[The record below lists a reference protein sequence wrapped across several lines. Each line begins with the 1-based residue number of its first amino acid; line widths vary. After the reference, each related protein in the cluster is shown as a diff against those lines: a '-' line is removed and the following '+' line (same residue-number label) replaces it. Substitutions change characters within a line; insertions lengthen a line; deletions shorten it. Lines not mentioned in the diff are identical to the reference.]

1 MVSFPLP
8 VTTAPM
14 EAVTDDHLPEG
25 DAWQY
30 EPKWDGFRCLVFR
43 EGDDVEL
50 RSKSGQPLARYFP
63 EVVEAVRAL
72 PAKRFVIDGELV
84 VRLAG
89 EPSFDALLQ
98 RIHPAAS
105 RVKRLAEETPATLVL
120 FDILADAKGTDLT
133 ARPLAE
139 RRERLE
145 RFASAALRRGQASIE
160 LSPATTSLARARR
173 WLEGHEGTDG
183 VVAKRLDEPYRRGER
198 AMRKV
203 KRIRTADCVVG
214 GFRWA
219 SKGRKLGSLLLGLY
233 DDEGK
238 LHHVGFAASFPAKDL
253 AAIEAKVLPLRGGT
267 GFTGQAPGGPS
278 RWSTER
284 SAEWEPLMPKLVVEV
299 KYDHFT
305 GGRFRHGT
313 KLLRWRPEK
322 APRQCTL
329 DQVLP
334 RAAAPAKKSPAKKS
348 PAKRSPAKK
357 SPTRKVAPAKKAAAR
372 KRR

>member
-1 MVSFPLP
+1 MPFPLP

-14 EAVTDDHLPEG
+14 EAVTDDTLPDDG
-25 DAWQY
+25 DWQY

-43 EGDDVEL
+43 DGDAVEL

-63 EVVEAVRAL
+63 EIADAVLAL
-72 PAKRFVIDGELV
+72 RAKRFVIDGELV
-84 VRLAG
+84 VRLGGA
-89 EPSFDALLQ
+89 PSFDALLQ
-98 RIHPAAS
+98 RIHPAAT
-105 RVKRLAEETPATLVL
+105 RVTRLAAETPATLVL
-120 FDILADAKGTDLT
+120 FDILADARGTDLT
-133 ARPLAE
+133 GHPLVE

-145 RFASAALRRGQASIE
+145 RFVARALREGDARVE
-160 LSPATTSLARARR
+160 LSPATTSLERARR
-173 WLEGHEGTDG
+173 WLAGHEGTDG
-183 VVAKRLDEPYRRGER
+183 VVAKRLDGAYRCGER

-219 SKGRKLGSLLLGLY
+219 SKGKKLGSLLLGLY

-238 LHHVGFAASFPAKDL
+238 LNHVGFAASFPAKDL
-253 AAIEAKVLPLRGGT
+253 AGIEAKVLPLRGGT

-284 SAEWEPLMPKLVVEV
+284 STAWEPLKPQLVVEV

-334 RAAAPAKKSPAKKS
+334 RPASAVPKAATKKPATKKPAT
-348 PAKRSPAKK
+348 RK
-357 SPTRKVAPAKKAAAR
+357 SPTRKPVR
-372 KRR
+372 KSR